1 MITHGAPMHRLI
13 VLAVAL
19 LALGCSRDRGAIVT
33 LPEGTKQTSDQP
45 SELPPVALNAQ
56 PPVEYPPALFDQGIE
71 GTVILRLYADSSGTL
86 VPDST
91 RVQESSG
98 YPALDSAAVAAAPN
112 LRFAPAR
119 RAGVPVAAS
128 FLQPIY
134 FRHPGAGGT
143 TP

>member
-1 MITHGAPMHRLI
+1 MHRYLTLTT
-13 VLAVAL
+13 VL
-19 LALGCSRDRGAIVT
+19 LALGCKKDGNAIIK
-33 LPEGTKQTSDQP
+33 LPEGTPPPVEQQRDQ
-45 SELPPVALNAQ
+45 PPVALNAQ
-56 PPVEYPPALFDQGIE
+56 TPVEYPPVLFDQGIE
-71 GTVILRLYADSSGTL
+71 GTVILRLYADSTGAL
-86 VPDST
+86 VKDST

-119 RAGVPVAAS
+119 RDGTPVASS

>member
-1 MITHGAPMHRLI
+1 MHRFT
-13 VLAVAL
+13 VLTVAL
-19 LALGCSRDRGAIVT
+19 AALGCKQGGGAIVT
-33 LPEGTKQTSDQP
+33 LPGGAAPAADQ
-45 SELPPVALNAQ
+45 SRELPPVALNAQ
-56 PPVEYPPALFDQGIE
+56 TPVEYPPTLFDQGIE
-71 GTVILRLYADSSGTL
+71 GTVILRLYADSTGKL
-86 VPDST
+86 VQDST

-98 YPALDSAAVAAAPN
+98 YPALDSAAIAAAPS

-119 RAGVPVAAS
+119 RDGTPVAAS